1 MKLAVIVAAVMATT
15 IATASLTSAYA
26 QEVVRGTFVV
36 RMPPGSYQE
45 GADVYYDPTNIAVPA
60 GTTVVWFNDDPNQ
73 IHTVTSGNPGDEDAG
88 SVFDSS
94 FMNDGTFFQQT
105 FNEAGE
111 YPYYCQVHPWM
122 VGSVFV
128 SDASEEGDN
137 FRLSYGTG
145 TTFNFAEHER
155 TLLVFEP
162 TSVDIPEDE
171 PVTYQITILKDG
183 EEMFSEEFR
192 SLGGRLDIE
201 LIPTDEAT
209 QVTGPDISDPI
220 IGAYHIHGSFLKEE
234 AAYTIRAEITQIF
247 DRPPEEPIADEFGVQ
262 IVPEFPVAAVA
273 ALLAIGGAV
282 AYGRFQ
288 GFSNRG

>member
-1 MKLAVIVAAVMATT
+1 MKSAVIVALMVATT
-15 IATASLTSAYA
+15 IAAASLTSAYA
-26 QEVVRGTFVV
+26 QEVRGTFVV

-45 GADVYYDPTNIAVPA
+45 GADIYYDPTNIAIPV

-73 IHTVTSGNPGDEDAG
+73 IHTVTSGNFGEEDSGD
-88 SVFDSS
+88 VFDSG
-94 FMNDGTFFQQT
+94 FMNEGTFFQNT
-105 FNEAGE
+105 FDEAGD
-111 YPYYCQVHPWM
+111 YSYFCQVHPWM

-162 TSVDIPEDE
+162 TSADIPDDE
-171 PVTYQITILKDG
+171 PVTYQITILRDG
-183 EEMFSEEFR
+183 EEMLSEEFR
-192 SLGGRLDIE
+192 ALGGRLDIE

-209 QVTGPDISDPI
+209 QVTGPDISDPL
-220 IGAYHIHGSFLKEE
+220 IGAYHIYGSFLKEE

-247 DRPPEEPIADEFGVQ
+247 DRPPEEPLVDEFGVQ
-262 IVPEFPVAAVA
+262 IVPEFPVAAIA
-273 ALLAIGGAV
+273 ASLAIGGAV
-282 AYGRFQ
+282 AYGRFR
-288 GFSNRG
+288 GFFSRG